1 MQSPLELKRILLPF
15 FALRRH
21 AKRTQM
27 TRATRNAGSR
37 RVRFCPS
44 AALTLSKSAK
54 SLRYNFL
61 APVCRTCLFTSSQVD
76 TVLDLREIESASPFE
91 FITQTF
97 AVFRVEVACEARSND
112 ARDAKRMVACRE
124 VVYEGARGRG
134 GECVHGHAR
143 SMRRRDARGLSSA
156 WLGQSGRIASGTEMR
171 GQCVGREARGQGRAD
186 NVVGREAHGLED
198 TDELQAA

>member
-1 MQSPLELKRILLPF
+1 MLNLASFELAVSFGVKAHTFAF

-44 AALTLSKSAK
+44 AALTLSKSPK

-61 APVCRTCLFTSSQVD
+61 APVCRTCLFTSSQVEA
-76 TVLDLREIESASPFE
+76 VLDLSEIESAAPFE

-112 ARDAKRMVACRE
+112 ARDAKRMV
-124 VVYEGARGRG
+124 
-134 GECVHGHAR
+134 
-143 SMRRRDARGLSSA
+143 
-156 WLGQSGRIASGTEMR
+156 
-171 GQCVGREARGQGRAD
+171 QGRAGGAESACMAMREACGAEMRRQCA
-186 NVVGREAHGLED
+186 GREVRGGGRVGWAKGTRMAMREACGA
-198 TDELQAA
+198 EMRVG